1 MWSLYIE
8 TYQVLLKLFI
18 RKNSQLCFF
27 YLKSKKIAKHSDEE
41 IREPPAKK
49 NLNLERKI
57 K

>member
-1 MWSLYIE
+1 MIIIHWNLSSIAEIIYKEKFTIM
-8 TYQVLLKLFI
+8 
-18 RKNSQLCFF
+18 FF